1 MINFRIRF
9 YTTGMSLF
17 LKNAHYLDYNT
28 LKFIKT
34 NLQVESGPN
43 GRIHFVD
50 NEKVVHPE
58 GEVIDCQGKI
68 VTKSFAIGHHHA
80 YSALARGMGA
90 PKKNPENFYE
100 ILKYIWWTLDKS
112 LDREMIEASAL
123 STAIACAKAG
133 STFVIDHHASP
144 EFIPDSLNIIAKAFD
159 KVGISH
165 LLCYEISD
173 RDGAEKS
180 EEGLEETARYLSN
193 RQGLVGLHASF
204 TVGDKTMKKA
214 ADLMQKFHAGFHI
227 HVAEAAYDEKVT
239 RENYGKTVVERL
251 KEFGAL
257 NSSKTIL
264 AHCLH
269 LSDKEKEYVRNSKAW
284 VVQNPD
290 SNLNNH
296 VGFFDGRDLG
306 KKIMLGTDGMHS
318 DMIRTAQQA
327 YFLGQT
333 FDSLDVN
340 SAYQRLRNVH
350 EYINVNGFEGDG
362 ENNLVVLDY
371 KSPTPVKSENFT
383 GHFIYGIQTSDVQH
397 VISNGKL
404 IMKDRQIKTVDE
416 DEVQAA
422 SKEQALWLWRRM
434 RL

>member
-1 MINFRIRF
+1 
-9 YTTGMSLF
+9 MSLF
-17 LKNAHYLDYNT
+17 LKNVNYLDYKT
-28 LKFIKT
+28 LKFTKT
-34 NLQVESGPN
+34 NLLVESGVN
-43 GRIHFVD
+43 GGILFVD
-50 NEKVVHPE
+50 DERSAHLE
-58 GEVIDCQGKI
+58 RDVIDCQGKI
-68 VTKSFAIGHHHA
+68 VTKSFAVGHHHA
-80 YSALARGMGA
+80 YSALACGMGA
-90 PKKNPENFYE
+90 PEKNPENFYE
-100 ILKYIWWTLDKS
+100 ILKYIWWKLDKA

-133 STFVIDHHASP
+133 STFIIDHHASP
-144 EFIPDSLNIIAKAFD
+144 EFIPGSLDIIAKAFD
-159 KVGISH
+159 KIGISH

-173 RDGAEKS
+173 RDGLEKAED
-180 EEGLEETARYLSN
+180 GLEETAHYLGSH
-193 RQGLVGLHASF
+193 QGLVGLHASF
-204 TVGDKTMKKA
+204 TVGDKTMKQA
-214 ADLMQKFHAGFHI
+214 AGIMEKFHSGFHI
-227 HVAEAAYDEKVT
+227 HVAEDAYDEKVT
-239 RENYGKTVVERL
+239 QEKYGKTVIERL

-257 NSSKTIL
+257 NSPKTIL

-269 LSDKEKEYVRNSKAW
+269 LSAKEKEEVRNSKAW

-296 VGFFDGRDLG
+296 VGFFDGSDLG
-306 KKIMLGTDGMHS
+306 NRIILGTDGMHS

-333 FDSLDVN
+333 FDTIDVDE
-340 SAYQRLRNVH
+340 AYRRFRNGH
-350 EYINVNGFEGDG
+350 EYLNVNRFEGDG

-383 GHFIYGIQTSDVQH
+383 SQFVYGLQAADVQH

-404 IMKDRQIKTVDE
+404 ILRDCQIETVNE

-434 RL
+434 RI

>member
-1 MINFRIRF
+1 
-9 YTTGMSLF
+9 MSLF
-17 LKNAHYLDYNT
+17 LKNANYLDYKT
-28 LKFIKT
+28 LVFTKT
-34 NLQVESGPN
+34 NLLVESGLN
-43 GRIHFVD
+43 GGVHFMED
-50 NEKVVHPE
+50 ERSAHLE

-90 PKKNPENFYE
+90 PTKNPENFYE
-100 ILKYIWWTLDKS
+100 ILKYIWWKLDKS

-144 EFIPDSLNIIAKAFD
+144 EFIPDSLEIIAKAFD
-159 KVGISH
+159 KVGIGH

-173 RDGAEKS
+173 RDGEEKA
-180 EEGLEETARYLSN
+180 EEGLEETAAYLSN

-204 TVGDKTMKKA
+204 TVGDETMKKA
-214 ADLMQKFHAGFHI
+214 ADLMQKFRTGFHI

-239 RENYGKTVVERL
+239 EENFGKTVVERL

-257 NSSKTIL
+257 NSPKTIL

-269 LSDKEKEYVRNSKAW
+269 LSDKEKELVRKSKAW

-296 VGFFDGRDLG
+296 VGFFDGSELG
-306 KKIMLGTDGMHS
+306 ERIMLGTDGMHS

-333 FDSLDVN
+333 FDSIDVN
-340 SAYQRLRNVH
+340 SAYQRFKNVH
-350 EYINVNGFEGDG
+350 EYLNVNNFEGDG

-383 GHFIYGIQTSDVQH
+383 GHFVYGLRASDVQH

-404 IMKDRQIKTVDE
+404 IMRDRQIVTVDE
-416 DEVQAA
+416 DEVLGA

>member
-1 MINFRIRF
+1 
-9 YTTGMSLF
+9 MSLF
-17 LKNAHYLDYNT
+17 LKNVNYLDYKT
-28 LKFIKT
+28 LKFTKT
-34 NLQVESGPN
+34 NLLVESGAN
-43 GRIHFVD
+43 GVIHFMED
-50 NEKVVHPE
+50 ERSAHPE

-68 VTKSFAIGHHHA
+68 VTKSFAVGHHHA

-90 PKKNPENFYE
+90 PEKNPENFYE

-123 STAIACAKAG
+123 STAIACARAG

-144 EFIPDSLNIIAKAFD
+144 EFIPGSLDIIARAFD

-173 RDGAEKS
+173 RDGDEKA
-180 EEGLEETARYLSN
+180 EEGIEETTQYLSGK
-193 RQGLVGLHASF
+193 QGLVGLHASF
-204 TVGDKTMKKA
+204 TVGDRTMKKA
-214 ADLMQKFHAGFHI
+214 AQLMEKFHSGFHI
-227 HVAEAAYDEKVT
+227 HVAEDAYDEKVT
-239 RENYGKTVVERL
+239 RDNYGKTVVERL
-251 KEFGAL
+251 KDFGAL

-269 LSDKEKEYVRNSKAW
+269 LSDKEKEDVRDSSAW

-290 SNLNNH
+290 SNLNNR

-306 KKIMLGTDGMHS
+306 DRIMLGTDGMHS

-333 FDSLDVN
+333 FDDIDVDG
-340 SAYQRLRNVH
+340 AYQRFRNVH
-350 EYINVNGFEGDG
+350 EYLSVNDFKGDG

-371 KSPTPVKSENFT
+371 QSPTPVKSENFT
-383 GHFIYGIQTSDVQH
+383 GHFIYGLQSSDVQH

-404 IMKDRQIKTVDE
+404 IMKNRRVETVDE
-416 DEVQAA
+416 DEVLAA

-434 RL
+434 RI